1 MSNQFSS
8 FCKTLHTFLQGQIA
22 KKDNT
27 RQRRTMR
34 NQLAKRKKP
43 HLRKKPYLRK
53 KPHLR
58 KKPRLQYIFKAKPA
72 TIAQLLRHYS
82 RQTSYD

>member
-34 NQLAKRKKP
+34 NQLAK
-43 HLRKKPYLRK
+43 RKKPYLRK

>member
-43 HLRKKPYLRK
+43 HLRKKP
-53 KPHLR
+53 
-58 KKPRLQYIFKAKPA
+58 RLQYIFKAKPA

>member
-27 RQRRTMR
+27 RQRKTMR

-43 HLRKKPYLRK
+43 HHRK